1 MNRESTIKILYIED
15 NAANYRLVQRLL
27 SQAGFEMH
35 WAEEGTAGIDI
46 ASKVRPDLILMD
58 INLPGLS
65 GFELTSKLRN
75 QLEFKDTPIIALTAK
90 TQKSDRE
97 TALVAGCNGFIP
109 KPIDPFNFV
118 SQIKSYLGGRQER
131 LEKNLEG
138 RALRHFNVQLLEH
151 LEQQL
156 HEAREA
162 NQKLTDTQQVLETTN
177 KSLTRLL
184 SLGKDTLRE
193 YDTWQLFK
201 KILYSLFL
209 EVECDSFTI
218 YLQHSSASYWE
229 GLRLVGDE
237 LEQAP
242 VLQEDHPF
250 IQKILSLETEDDWIQ
265 GPSLLAMPIWT
276 DGYHLDI
283 WQANGQ
289 PCLLLYQDR
298 KNEGVVRGF
307 WAFDRTSNRP
317 FLPQEIE
324 MVKLY
329 GRYAQVCLENAEL
342 ILEMDEKT
350 KALGASY
357 ENLEQAYQELNRAK
371 TELQEKNRQTINK
384 ELLIRIANHLEGPI
398 SALCQNSQFI
408 LNALQQTDD
417 STRQALLDINKTTHK
432 AKALFRV
439 LMRSA
444 QPETNN
450 LPDWIDLETLFKD
463 EIAFMEME
471 GFILPN
477 KMQIEINLL
486 GARIYGIYSDF
497 AQLLRTMVLN
507 SAPTPE
513 TASLIRQLRGWREKN
528 IVYLEIQDYAG
539 PIHEQAIMQA
549 FEPFQG
555 KAESTSSF
563 RIPHPCLSQ
572 CRQVLST
579 YGGSIDLKNT
589 DQGAILSV
597 TIALAPD
604 N

>member
-1 MNRESTIKILYIED
+1 MNSESTAKILYIED
-15 NAANYRLVQRLL
+15 NAANYRLVHRLL
-27 SQAGFEMH
+27 SQAGFEMY
-35 WAEEGTAGIDI
+35 WAEEGTAGIDLAI
-46 ASKVRPDLILMD
+46 RVKPDLILMD

-75 QLEFKDTPIIALTAK
+75 QPEFKETPIVALTAK

-118 SQIKSYLGGRQER
+118 SQIKNYLGGRQER
-131 LEKNLEG
+131 LDKGIEG
-138 RALRHFNVQLLEH
+138 RVLRQFNIQLLEH
-151 LEQQL
+151 LEHQL

-209 EVECDSFTI
+209 EVQCDSFVI

-229 GLRLVGDE
+229 GLHLAGDE

-242 VLQEDHPF
+242 VLPDEHPF
-250 IQKILSLETEDDWIQ
+250 IQKIIGLEIEDDWIH

-283 WQANGQ
+283 WQTNGQ
-289 PCLLLYQDR
+289 PSLLLYQDR
-298 KNEGVVRGF
+298 KNEGAARGF
-307 WAFDRTSNRP
+307 WAFDRTSSRP
-317 FLPQEIE
+317 YFPQEIE

-329 GRYAQVCLENAEL
+329 GRFAQVCLENAEM
-342 ILEMDEKT
+342 ILAMDEKS

-357 ENLEQAYQELNRAK
+357 ENLEHAYQELQRTK
-371 TELQEKNRQTINK
+371 TELHEKERQTVNK
-384 ELLIRIANHLEGPI
+384 DLLIRIANHMEGPI
-398 SALCQNSQFI
+398 SSLSKNSHFI
-408 LNALQQTDD
+408 LNSLQPDD
-417 STRQALLDINKTTHK
+417 DQTRQALLNINKTVNKT
-432 AKALFRV
+432 KALFRV

-444 QPETNN
+444 QPETAN
-450 LPDWIDLETLFKD
+450 LPDWIDLETLFRD
-463 EIAFMEME
+463 EITFMEME
-471 GFILPN
+471 GLILPN
-477 KMQIEINLL
+477 KTQMDINLL
-486 GARIYGIYSDF
+486 GAHVYGIYSDF
-497 AQLLRTMVLN
+497 ALLLRTMVLN

-513 TASLIRQLRGWREKN
+513 TSSLLRQLRGWREKN
-528 IVYLEIQDYAG
+528 NVYLEIQDYAG
-539 PIHEQAIMQA
+539 PVHKQAIEQA

-555 KAESTSSF
+555 QMESMSGF
-563 RIPHPCLSQ
+563 RVPHPGLPP
-572 CRQVLST
+572 CRQVLNT
-579 YGGSIDLKNT
+579 YGGNIELKST
-589 DQGAILSV
+589 DQGAILSI

-604 N
+604 L